1 MKEALGKIF
10 KWIYIKRQPIV
21 QGIVL
26 LFASIYFI
34 YALGYTTNWA
44 GVVTET
50 RGASFFRASQQANR
64 LMVDL
69 GFITLLVVLLN
80 LIMGSFTRKKYY
92 LSNFLLSILATV
104 LMIVQAVITV
114 YYNSVISRMYARLS
128 EDEVPSYLYQTHG
141 AGEKSF
147 AVFEQGDILSFILI
161 GVAIILIVFTII
173 KYRAQK
179 ERAKLIKELLVNEH

>member
-21 QGIVL
+21 QAIVL

-44 GVVTET
+44 GIVTET
-50 RGASFFRASQQANR
+50 RGASFFKASQQANR
-64 LMVDL
+64 LMADL

-92 LSNFLLSILATV
+92 LSNFLLSILASILLV
-104 LMIVQAVITV
+104 VQAVLTI
-114 YYNSVISRMYARLS
+114 YYNSVISRMYARLT
-128 EDEVPSYLYQTHG
+128 EEEVPAYLYQTHG

-147 AVFEQGDILSFILI
+147 AVFEQGNTLSYFLVV
-161 GVAIILIVFTII
+161 VAILLIVFTIT
-173 KYRAQK
+173 KHAAQK